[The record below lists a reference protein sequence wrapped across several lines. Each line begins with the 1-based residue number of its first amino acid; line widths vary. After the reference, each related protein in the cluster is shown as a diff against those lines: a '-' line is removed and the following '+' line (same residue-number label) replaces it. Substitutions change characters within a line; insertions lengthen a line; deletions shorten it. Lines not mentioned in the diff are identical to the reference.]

1 MPPSPDDMRSLSLLS
16 VVIPC
21 YNEEMVIREMHDRL
35 LAALDKVPETDLE
48 ILYIDDGSR
57 DSTLDILRELQ
68 RNDQRVRIIS
78 FARNFGQ
85 QTALTAG
92 IASASGDAV
101 VLIDADLQ
109 DPPEVILEM
118 LERWRQGTNIIYGL
132 RSEREGESWLKIWTS
147 NLFNRTVNRSTNFHV
162 PFGVGEFCLIDR
174 RVVDTLLK
182 MPDYQGSVMRMRVA
196 WTGFDYEMVPYK
208 RLARFA
214 GNTKYPF
221 RKLGSMAADSILSFS
236 LIPLRIIT
244 RVGCLFFGLAIL
256 GSISTL
262 IVRLFTGAWVS
273 GWAIFSILVLALGS
287 IQLILIGL
295 VGEYLG
301 RIYIEVKQRPLYV
314 IKERLG
320 FVPERDAE

>member
-1 MPPSPDDMRSLSLLS
+1 MTPSTDDMRSLSLLS

-21 YNEEMVIREMHDRL
+21 YNEEQVIREMHDRL
-35 LAALDKVPETDLE
+35 LAALDKVPEIDLE

-68 RNDQRVRIIS
+68 RTDQRVRIVS
-78 FARNFGQ
+78 FSRNFGQ

-118 LERWRQGTNIIYGL
+118 LERWQQGTNIVYGL

-147 NLFNRTVNRSTNFHV
+147 NLFNRAVNRATNIHV

-174 RVVDTLLK
+174 RVVNILLE

-196 WTGFDYEMVPYK
+196 WTGFDYEMVQYK

-221 RKLGSMAADSILSFS
+221 RNLVSMAAGSILSFS
-236 LIPLRIIT
+236 LMPLRMIT
-244 RVGCLFFGLAIL
+244 RVGCLSFGLAVL
-256 GSISTL
+256 GAISTL
-262 IVRLFTGAWVS
+262 IVRLFTSAWVS
-273 GWAIFSILVLALGS
+273 GWAMLSIFVLALS
-287 IQLILIGL
+287 SVQLILIGL

-301 RIYIEVKQRPLYV
+301 RIYTEVKQRPLFV
-314 IKERLG
+314 VKERLG